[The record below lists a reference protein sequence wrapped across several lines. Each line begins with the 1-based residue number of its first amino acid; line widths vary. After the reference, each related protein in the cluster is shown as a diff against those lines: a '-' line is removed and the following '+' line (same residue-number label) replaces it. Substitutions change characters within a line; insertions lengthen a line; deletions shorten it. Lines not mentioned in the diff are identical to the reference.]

1 MTRFLAGGLLIG
13 HLVLGG
19 AVASA
24 SSTDAD
30 LVSKSGAAGDSERR
44 TIVTPREI
52 YDVLHNPGMGFA
64 DFHFGFGH
72 PPSLEEYPKTTVAY
86 FRWPWADLEPEEGR
100 YNFEL
105 VDRVIG
111 EAQAKGE
118 SLAIRIVSEYKSG
131 TPRWLLDKGVANI
144 KESDG
149 VFPDYNNPTFLEYH
163 RRLLK
168 AFGERYGKAAV
179 LDHVDIGSV
188 GCWGEWNT
196 ACCEGEIKPICQDYF
211 PTEAN
216 QRAIMDWYFEYFSGI
231 PLVMLH
237 NGPLRYAASRGAG
250 WRGDCFGDY
259 GYFTPDWNHMEH
271 AYPPSLEDPIV
282 ADAWKQG
289 PVQFEV
295 CGYIH
300 EWYERGFDLDKIL
313 QKGLE
318 WHVSVLNAKSKP
330 VPAAWRARFDE
341 FLKKMGYR
349 LVLRSLTHE
358 TRGSAGQPLS
368 LRSRWENVGV
378 APVYR
383 PWPLAYRL
391 RRDSGE
397 VVGQWRSEARLQD
410 WLPGGPHEVSDLIE
424 LPGNLSPGEY
434 GLDIAVLDREGG
446 APHLDLAIE
455 GKRPDRWYP
464 VSRFIVS
471 N

>member
-1 MTRFLAGGLLIG
+1 
-13 HLVLGG
+13 
-19 AVASA
+19 
-24 SSTDAD
+24 
-30 LVSKSGAAGDSERR
+30 
-44 TIVTPREI
+44 
-52 YDVLHNPGMGFA
+52 
-64 DFHFGFGH
+64 
-72 PPSLEEYPKTTVAY
+72 
-86 FRWPWADLEPEEGR
+86 
-100 YNFEL
+100 
-105 VDRVIG
+105 
-111 EAQAKGE
+111 
-118 SLAIRIVSEYKSG
+118 
-131 TPRWLLDKGVANI
+131 
-144 KESDG
+144 
-149 VFPDYNNPTFLEYH
+149 
-163 RRLLK
+163 
-168 AFGERYGKAAV
+168 
-179 LDHVDIGSV
+179 
-188 GCWGEWNT
+188 
-196 ACCEGEIKPICQDYF
+196 
-211 PTEAN
+211 
-216 QRAIMDWYFEYFSGI
+216 
-231 PLVMLH
+231 MLH
-237 NGPLRYAASRGAG
+237 IGPLRYAASRGAG

-383 PWPLAYRL
+383 PWLLAYRL

-397 VVGQWRSEARLQD
+397 VVGQVSRLAIHRVELGGSQAAKHFGILSNCRTAST
-410 WLPGGPHEVSDLIE
+410 WLP
-424 LPGNLSPGEY
+424 LPRY
-434 GLDIAVLDREGG
+434 
-446 APHLDLAIE
+446 
-455 GKRPDRWYP
+455 
-464 VSRFIVS
+464 S